1 MGTVTAVVLA
11 AGASVRLGRP
21 KQLVEWRGETLVHR
35 AARLACEAGLGPV
48 RVVTGTHGDAVAQA
62 VADLP
67 VSRVHNL
74 EAGEGI
80 ASSIRQGL
88 EGLDTAVVM
97 LTCDQPLLTVE
108 HLRALATTWR
118 ETNAAIIASSYD
130 GTVGVPALFS
140 APLLLELRALRGDQ
154 GARALFRKHTVES
167 VPLVGGGLDVDAEED
182 VARLLARELP

>member
-35 AARLACEAGLGPV
+35 AARLAYEAGLGPV
-48 RVVTGTHGDAVAQA
+48 RVVTGAHGDAVAQA

-67 VSRVHNL
+67 VSRVHNP

-80 ASSIRQGL
+80 ASSIRKGL
-88 EGLDTAVVM
+88 EGLDTAVVV

-108 HLRALATTWR
+108 HLRALAEMWR
-118 ETNAAIIASSYD
+118 GTGAPIVASSYD
-130 GTVGVPALFS
+130 GTAGVPALFS
-140 APLLLELRALRGDQ
+140 ASLLPELRALRGDQ
-154 GARALFRKHTVES
+154 GARALFRKHTVET
-167 VPLVGGGLDVDAEED
+167 VPLAGGGLDVDTEAD
-182 VARLLARELP
+182 VERLRGRERS